1 MRAYIPPNLDDNG
14 GVLGGLVKKRNGLEA
29 LIYIGFILL
38 LVKLLS
44 NFLSTIAL
52 VIIFMVLGIPG
63 AILFLAGIDGQPIS
77 RMVIR
82 RIRYKRNK
90 GVFTLKMPMPDKS
103 RRD

>member
-14 GVLGGLVKKRNGLEA
+14 GVLGGLVKKRNALEA

-38 LVKLLS
+38 LVKILIPVVSPIVLI
-44 NFLSTIAL
+44 IAF
-52 VIIFMVLGIPG
+52 VVLGIPG

-82 RIRYKRNK
+82 RIKYKKNK
-90 GVFTLKMPMPDKS
+90 GVFTLRMPIEKKDL
-103 RRD
+103 